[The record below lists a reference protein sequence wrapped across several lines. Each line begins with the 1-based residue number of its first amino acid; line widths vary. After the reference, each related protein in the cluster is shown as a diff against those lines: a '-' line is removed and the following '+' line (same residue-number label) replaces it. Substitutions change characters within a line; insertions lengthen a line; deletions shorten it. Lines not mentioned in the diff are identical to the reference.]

1 MAETIVHHPAAVQAD
16 TMFHVPEVL
25 RLGGLTETTDWK
37 QVTCTRC
44 LLLRGILDG

>member
-37 QVTCTRC
+37 QVTCKDC
-44 LLLRGILDG
+44 LVLRGVL